1 MMGWMA
7 PLRHRRQL
15 RRGQVS
21 PFADSIRASGPSGL
35 HQQAGHMTARPR
47 GASQDLLPGGGH
59 PHMSR
64 GGKHSANLTRRHL
77 LEAGLA
83 ASLVATGVRAQEPG
97 RVYRLGAVHA
107 ARRDAPHHV
116 AFRGEL
122 ARLGFVERQNLI
134 VDEGGFGLRPEQFEE
149 HAAELVRSE
158 VDAILAGGDAAIR
171 AAQRATQ
178 QIPILG
184 VADDMVGQGFV
195 RSLAKPGGNTT
206 GVTILASELDEK
218 RQNILIEAIPGAER
232 VAALVDT
239 GVTAP
244 WRLTAL
250 DGAARARGVALSIH
264 RVTRRD
270 EIVAAIEA
278 AKASGAGAL
287 NVLASSL
294 FFNNR
299 DVILDRTAA
308 LRLPAIYQWPEM
320 ADEGGLLGYGPRI
333 VQLYRDI
340 QGRQLA
346 KLLRG
351 AKPADIPV
359 EQPTK
364 YVLVVNLRTAR
375 SLGLNVPD
383 SLLARADE
391 VIE

>member
-1 MMGWMA
+1 MN
-7 PLRHRRQL
+7 
-15 RRGQVS
+15 
-21 PFADSIRASGPSGL
+21 
-35 HQQAGHMTARPR
+35 
-47 GASQDLLPGGGH
+47 
-59 PHMSR
+59 R
-64 GGKHSANLTRRHL
+64 GGKHPADITRRQIL
-77 LEAGLA
+77 KAGVA
-83 ASLVATGVRAQEPG
+83 ASLVATTVCAQEPG

-116 AFRGEL
+116 ALRGEL
-122 ARLGFVERQNLI
+122 ARHGFVEGQNLMT
-134 VDEGGFGLRPEQFEE
+134 DDGGFGLRPDQFEG
-149 HAAELVRSE
+149 HAAEIVKGE
-158 VDAILAGGDAAIR
+158 VDAILAGGDAAVR
-171 AAQRATQ
+171 AAQRATRR
-178 QIPILG
+178 IPILG
-184 VADDMVGQGFV
+184 VADDMVGQGFA

-218 RQNILIEAIPGAER
+218 RQNILIEAVPGADR

-239 GVTAP
+239 GVTAQ
-244 WRLTAL
+244 WRLAAL
-250 DGAARARGVALSIH
+250 DGAARARGVALMTHGVS
-264 RVTRRD
+264 RRD

-299 DVILDRTAA
+299 EIILERAAA

-340 QGRQLA
+340 QSRQLA

-351 AKPADIPV
+351 TKPADIPV

-364 YVLVVNLRTAR
+364 YVLVVNLRTAKA
-375 SLGLNVPD
+375 LGLDVPE
-383 SLLARADE
+383 SFLARADE

>member
-1 MMGWMA
+1 M
-7 PLRHRRQL
+7 RRREFITEVQW
-15 RRGQVS
+15 G
-21 PFADSIRASGPSGL
+21 
-35 HQQAGHMTARPR
+35 
-47 GASQDLLPGGGH
+47 
-59 PHMSR
+59 
-64 GGKHSANLTRRHL
+64 LTRRHL
-77 LEAGLA
+77 LKASLA
-83 ASLVATGVRAQEPG
+83 ACLVAAKAHAQEPG

-116 AFRGEL
+116 VFRGEL
-122 ARLGFVERQNLI
+122 ARLGFIEGQNLI
-134 VDEGGFGLRPEQFEE
+134 VDDSGYGLRPDQFEE
-149 HAAELVRSE
+149 HVAGLVKAE
-158 VDAILAGGDAAIR
+158 VDAILAGGDAAVR
-171 AAQRATQ
+171 AAQQATK

-195 RSLAKPGGNTT
+195 RSLAKPSGNTS

-218 RQNILIEAIPGAER
+218 RQNILIEAVPGADR
-232 VAALVDT
+232 VAALADT

-250 DGAARARGVALSIH
+250 EGAAHSRGVELSIH
-264 RVTRRD
+264 RASRRE
-270 EIVAAIEA
+270 EIVSAIDA

-299 DVILDRTAA
+299 DIILDRVAA

-333 VQLYRDI
+333 VQLYRDV
-340 QGRQLA
+340 QSRQLV

-351 AKPADIPV
+351 TKPADIPV

-364 YVLVVNLRTAR
+364 FELVINLKTAKT
-375 SLGLNVPD
+375 LGVSIPPT
-383 SLLARADE
+383 LLSRADE